1 MSRQVS
7 RLTVDDLALLPDR
20 CGSCVFWEL
29 DPVSRAAACGRER
42 AEKAAWV
49 AGVLHDWGSCGQIV
63 TIDDEYAGHILWAPP
78 VYVPAAAGFAT
89 APVSADAVLLV
100 AAHVDPRFREAGLGR
115 ILVQAMVRD
124 LIRKGE
130 FRAVEAF
137 GDLRGTEGDCILPA
151 DFLLSLGFATHRPH
165 ERYPRL
171 RMDLRS
177 VVTWRS
183 EFEAAIER
191 LLKPARRGKPS
202 PAVRTAQAHPAE
214 RTGMN
219 GVS

>member
-1 MSRQVS
+1 MTRRVS
-7 RLTVDDLALLPDR
+7 RLTVDDLELLPDR

-29 DPVSRAAACGRER
+29 DPVRREAVCGQER

-63 TIDDEYAGHILWAPP
+63 TIDDEYAGHIMWAPP

-89 APVSADAVLLV
+89 APISSDAVLLMTV
-100 AAHVDPRFREAGLGR
+100 HVDPSCRESGLGR
-115 ILVQAMVRD
+115 VLVQAMARD
-124 LIRKGE
+124 LIRRGE

-137 GDLRGTEGDCILPA
+137 GDLQGKEGDCVLPA
-151 DFLLSLGFATHRPH
+151 DFLLSLGFATQRAHD
-165 ERYPRL
+165 RYPRM

-183 EFEAAIER
+183 ELEMAIER
-191 LLKPARRGKPS
+191 LLKPTRRGKPS
-202 PAVRTAQAHPAE
+202 PAVRTAHPAE
-214 RTGMN
+214 RR
-219 GVS
+219 

>member
-29 DPVSRAAACGRER
+29 DPVRRIAACGNER

-63 TIDDEYAGHILWAPP
+63 TIDGEYAGHIIWAPP

-100 AAHVDPRFREAGLGR
+100 AAHVDPRFREGGLGR
-115 ILVQAMVRD
+115 VLVQAMARD
-124 LIRKGE
+124 LMRRGE

-137 GDLRGTEGDCILPA
+137 GDSLGDEGDCILPA
-151 DFLLSLGFATHRPH
+151 DFLLSLGFATHRAH

-177 VVTWRS
+177 VVTWRT
-183 EFEAAIER
+183 ELEAAIER
-191 LLKPARRGKPS
+191 LLKPTRRGKPS
-202 PAVRTAQAHPAE
+202 PAVRTAHPAE
-214 RTGMN
+214 RR
-219 GVS
+219 